1 MNPALTVNSLF
12 VSYHGNEA
20 VKNVSFSIEQGKLV
34 GIIGP
39 NGAGKST
46 LLKALLNL
54 NPER

>member
-39 NGAGKST
+39 NGAG
-46 LLKALLNL
+46 NQ
-54 NPER
+54 RY